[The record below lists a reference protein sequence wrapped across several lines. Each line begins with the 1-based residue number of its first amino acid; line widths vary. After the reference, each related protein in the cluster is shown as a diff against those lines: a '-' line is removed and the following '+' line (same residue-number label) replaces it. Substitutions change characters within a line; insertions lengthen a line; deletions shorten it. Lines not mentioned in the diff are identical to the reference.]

1 MPACPRWL
9 RLRWP
14 RRLGFR
20 VGGTGSQAKKELP
33 DAAAL
38 ALSAEVAPAAAIAAD
53 ADQPSPSRA
62 RLPPSPPR
70 QVLATLLL
78 SALALALAIL
88 PLQLLAAIGYG
99 IQRLWHR
106 GEPGLVDPL
115 LPVVVFSATLTLL
128 AFAWGPLAAARG
140 SGALSVELMQ
150 PEALPQR
157 RSLPQSP
164 LLTKELFQSLEPR
177 HPETPPPDLHWR
189 VQLLARLPLLALS
202 HLAGLAVGIETPAAS
217 FGATALLSLRAR
229 LPLLAAMPL
238 PLLAAI
244 GAGAGLGTAFRS
256 PLLGVVY
263 GLECL
268 GARGGLPLVLPTL
281 LLAGL
286 ASLLGLDAAA
296 PARLLPPLVGLLPP
310 GLQSLS
316 LPQLGL
322 PPWAAAPPAI
332 SALGLSPAAGSPAGG
347 ALAALPP
354 LLLPWALL
362 LTLLAALLGTGL
374 RCVLLWLTPR
384 LDRLLQRRFLPTA
397 LVLAALI
404 TVLAHV
410 SGGISLNDGALDLG
424 PALAGRPEAPRW
436 AALPRLLSPLLAMA
450 TGAPGGLPHDCMSLG
465 ALLVAP
471 LVRRLAADQQAVLI
485 ALGAAVVFSA
495 TCRTPL
501 LAALFVFVLQGSGAN
516 LPLLLMASACG
527 AALSWAIGDGSA
539 GSGSGALP
547 GLMQAMPLSAAPPPA
562 SSGAVQP
569 RSAACQ
575 SDGA

>member
-1 MPACPRWL
+1 M
-9 RLRWP
+9 
-14 RRLGFR
+14 
-20 VGGTGSQAKKELP
+20 
-33 DAAAL
+33 
-38 ALSAEVAPAAAIAAD
+38 
-53 ADQPSPSRA
+53 
-62 RLPPSPPR
+62 
-70 QVLATLLL
+70 LATLLL

-115 LPVVVFSATLTLL
+115 LLVVVFSATLTLL

-140 SGALSVELMQ
+140 SGALTVELMQ
-150 PEALPQR
+150 PDA
-157 RSLPQSP
+157 LPQSP
-164 LLTKELFQSLEPR
+164 RLPQPERLISEPPQSPQVRQPEPS
-177 HPETPPPDLHWR
+177 PPDLHWR
-189 VQLLARLPLLALS
+189 VQLLGRLPLLALS

-217 FGATALLSLRAR
+217 FGATALLSLRGR
-229 LPLLAAMPL
+229 LPLLAAMPQ

-268 GARGGLPLVLPTL
+268 GARSGLPLVLPTL

-296 PARLLPPLVGLLPP
+296 PARLLTPLVGLLPS

-332 SALGLSPAAGSPAGG
+332 SALGLTPSPGSAAGS

-362 LTLLAALLGTGL
+362 LTLLAALVGTGL
-374 RCVLLWLTPR
+374 RGALLWLTPR

-397 LVLAALI
+397 LLLAALL
-404 TVLAHV
+404 TALAHL

-424 PALAGRPEAPRW
+424 PALAGHPEAPRW
-436 AALPRLLSPLLAMA
+436 AALPRLLSPLLAIT

-471 LVRRLAADQQAVLI
+471 LVGRLAVDQQAILM

-501 LAALFVFVLQGSGAN
+501 LAALFVWVLQGPGAN

-527 AALSWAIGDGSA
+527 AALSWAIGDGTASK
-539 GSGSGALP
+539 GPGDLPGALP
-547 GLMQAMPLSAAPPPA
+547 GLMQALPLSAAPPPA
-562 SSGAVQP
+562 FSGAAPPDCASPQTANLQT
-569 RSAACQ
+569 AAPETAA
-575 SDGA
+575 SPSGGEPSGGAPSSS

>member
-1 MPACPRWL
+1 MPPCPRWL

-20 VGGTGSQAKKELP
+20 AGGTGSQAKKEPP

-38 ALSAEVAPAAAIAAD
+38 ALSAEVAQAAAIAAD

-78 SALALALAIL
+78 SALALALANL
-88 PLQLLAAIGYG
+88 PLQLLAAIGYA

-128 AFAWGPLAAARG
+128 AFAWGPLAAGRG

-150 PEALPQR
+150 PEALP
-157 RSLPQSP
+157 
-164 LLTKELFQSLEPR
+164 QSLEPR

-217 FGATALLSLRAR
+217 FGASALLSLRAR

-322 PPWAAAPPAI
+322 PPWAAAPPGI
-332 SALGLSPAAGSPAGG
+332 SALGLSPAPGSPAGS

-374 RCVLLWLTPR
+374 RLVLLWLTPR

-424 PALAGRPEAPRW
+424 SALAGRPEAPRW

-450 TGAPGGLPHDCMSLG
+450 TGAPGGLPHDCMSFG

-547 GLMQAMPLSAAPPPA
+547 GLMQALPLSAAPPPA
-562 SSGAVQP
+562 SSGAAQP

-575 SDGA
+575 SDGT